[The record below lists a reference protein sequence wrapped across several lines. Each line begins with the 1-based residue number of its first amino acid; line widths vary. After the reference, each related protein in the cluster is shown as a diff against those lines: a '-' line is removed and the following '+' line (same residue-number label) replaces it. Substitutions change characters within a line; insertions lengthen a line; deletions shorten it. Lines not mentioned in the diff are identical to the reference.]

1 VGVAIAKVKDH
12 LKDRR
17 MVKVMA
23 GEFVAQRRQRTR
35 CPGAQ
40 ELPLETGD
48 LREASPDSAA
58 SQECETCRPSDRSR
72 PSGFLAQN
80 LRGVAWP

>member
-1 VGVAIAKVKDH
+1 MGVAIAKVKDH

-23 GEFVAQRRQRTR
+23 GLEFVAQRRQRTH

-48 LREASPDSAA
+48 LREQVQIVPQVESVKRAGLPID
-58 SQECETCRPSDRSR
+58 
-72 PSGFLAQN
+72 LA
-80 LRGVAWP
+80 RRVFWPRTFAG

>member
-1 VGVAIAKVKDH
+1 MEPVAEGVAIAKVKDH
-12 LKDRR
+12 LKDRH

-23 GEFVAQRRQRTR
+23 GLKFVAQRRQRTH
-35 CPGAQ
+35 CTGAQ

-58 SQECETCRPSDRSR
+58 SRECET
-72 PSGFLAQN
+72 
-80 LRGVAWP
+80 